1 MEREDLP
8 AWLERVVERTEVQAE
23 QMAAHVAD
31 VPDEV
36 QARRVRFQGATAEL
50 GQTLDRQREIRAA
63 NATPG
68 PTSDPNTGG

>member
-8 AWLERVVERTEVQAE
+8 TWLERAVERKEVQAE
-23 QMAAHVAD
+23 EMAAHVAD
-31 VPDEV
+31 VPDEG

-50 GQTLDRQREIRAA
+50 DQTLDRQREIRAA
-63 NATPG
+63 SVPPG

>member
-8 AWLERVVERTEVQAE
+8 AWLERVVERKEDRAE
-23 QMAAHVAD
+23 EMAAHVAD

-63 NATPG
+63 SVPPD